1 MSKCMCDL
9 KYEGC
14 GRYGERGVKRKRD
27 APKMQALAALK
38 QWRSHQV
45 ILFCEQWPLGEQRW
59 RGFAWEMRIQREKA
73 PFQPQI
79 RRRHQTGCTVQISFE
94 IKNNNS
100 NSAPVFA
107 NGKKCGGDAFVTHGK
122 AHDLAHSRLKRL
134 KRDRRVFFFGI
145 RAKIS
150 HESRNVIIRHIQFKS
165 ATNIE

>member
-1 MSKCMCDL
+1 
-9 KYEGC
+9 
-14 GRYGERGVKRKRD
+14 
-27 APKMQALAALK
+27 
-38 QWRSHQV
+38 
-45 ILFCEQWPLGEQRW
+45 
-59 RGFAWEMRIQREKA
+59 MRIQREKA

-79 RRRHQTGCTVQISFE
+79 RRRHQTGCTVHISFE
-94 IKNNNS
+94 IKNNKS

-134 KRDRRVFFFGI
+134 KRNRRFGI

-150 HESRNVIIRHIQFKS
+150 HESRDVIIRHIQFKS